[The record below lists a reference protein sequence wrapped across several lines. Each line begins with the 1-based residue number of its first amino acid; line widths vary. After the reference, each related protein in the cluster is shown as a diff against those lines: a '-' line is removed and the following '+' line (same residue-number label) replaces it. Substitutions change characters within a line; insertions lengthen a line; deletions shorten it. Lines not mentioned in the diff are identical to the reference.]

1 MNSNI
6 FYLQN
11 VNRVTNVIDN
21 LKFLSNILNPICLCE
36 MNYFL
41 NNVKFVV
48 KNIYYLHGYIR
59 RWIRKI
65 LSEFSGTHKY
75 AFPVQNYLDLRNNL
89 YIDINKSFDNL
100 KKIANIYISN
110 LFENSHDK
118 CKEMIHSIKLINQK
132 FNLIYLGVE
141 NPIVIG
147 SNSTLSPSN
156 KIDELLTIYN
166 NIVKYSNLVHKHFEK
181 IKQMYQI
188 AVDNYEKQVLHQNTD
203 IKNYIDYIYNNL
215 KKINLIEVFKNIDV
229 TKSLEIDL
237 HANELFIDYKKE
249 IENVFNEAIRR
260 EDKSLYSME
269 NLNKKKDNLLLNR
282 NINIVKK
289 FMELY
294 HSYFESKLQ
303 RRIKNYNI
311 NIKKPDRFKKI
322 SQKIK
327 NKYSV
332 LKNLQLYYRKKNG
345 TFCGLYLNIN
355 DDIVDKFKP
364 LFLEDIVNGTMHS
377 MTGRFGNNPSS
388 GCIYMSKY
396 IYSENLEPKIL
407 DFQNFNL
414 NDEFSFYTKHLNIMF
429 NYKSIPKNIFWKKSI
444 HIPAATNFYIHA
456 LMCNDSRFKKKK
468 NINPNQEL
476 PSLPLVAFDIIMS
489 FIPIRDMCNYHV
501 YKSGEIFPSK

>member
-6 FYLQN
+6 IYLQN
-11 VNRVTNVIDN
+11 VYRVTNVINN
-21 LKFLSNILNPICLCE
+21 LKFLSNILNPICFCDL
-36 MNYFL
+36 NYFL

-48 KNIYYLHGYIR
+48 KNIYYLQDFIR
-59 RWIRKI
+59 RWVKKI
-65 LSEFSGTHKY
+65 LNEFSGINNY
-75 AFPVQNYLDLRNNL
+75 SFPVQNYLDLRNNL
-89 YIDINKSFDNL
+89 YIDINKSLDNL
-100 KKIANIYISN
+100 KKIENIYIGN

-132 FNLIYLGVE
+132 FNLIYLGVK

-156 KIDELLTIYN
+156 KIDELSNIYN
-166 NIVKYSNLVHKHFEK
+166 NIVKYSTLVHKNFEK

-188 AVDNYEKQVLHQNTD
+188 AVDNYEKDVLHQNTD
-203 IKNYIDYIYNNL
+203 TKNYIDYIYDNL
-215 KKINLIEVFKNIDV
+215 KKINLIEVFKNID
-229 TKSLEIDL
+229 EIKTIEIGVR
-237 HANELFIDYKKE
+237 ANKLFIDYKKE
-249 IENVFNEAIRR
+249 IENIFNEAIKR

-269 NLNKKKDNLLLNR
+269 NLDKERDNLLLNR

-294 HSYFESKLQ
+294 HSRFKSKLQ

-345 TFCGLYLNIN
+345 TFRGLYLHMN
-355 DDIVDKFKP
+355 DGMMDKFKP
-364 LFLEDIVNGTMHS
+364 LFLEDIINGTMHS
-377 MTGRFGNNPSS
+377 MTGIFGNNTSS
-388 GCIYMSKY
+388 GCIYMSKP
-396 IYSENLEPKIL
+396 IYSGNQEPKIL
-407 DFQNFNL
+407 DLRHFNF

-456 LMCNDSRFKKKK
+456 LMCNDSRFKKKY
-468 NINPNQEL
+468 INSNQEL
-476 PSLPLVAFDIIMS
+476 PNLPLVAFDIIMS